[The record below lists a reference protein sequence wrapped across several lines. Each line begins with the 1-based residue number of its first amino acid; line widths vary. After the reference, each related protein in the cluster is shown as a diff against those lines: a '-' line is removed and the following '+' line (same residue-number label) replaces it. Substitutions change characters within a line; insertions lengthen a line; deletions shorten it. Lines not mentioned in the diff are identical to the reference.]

1 DEAQSVSDRI
11 GSVVA
16 AVGHT
21 EERIGVG
28 EDRAPGLEARSQQLE
43 ELEERIRILGVEIEQ
58 RQGAL
63 DKATEH
69 LSKASALRQEAGD
82 ADPAERL
89 QGIAR
94 TIGTQ
99 LGEAEDRS
107 GMLVDLATDL
117 EGRSTALKAV
127 DKQLA

>member
-69 LSKASALRQEAGD
+69 LSKASALRQEAAD
-82 ADPAERL
+82 AAERL

-94 TIGTQ
+94 TMGTQ

-107 GMLVDLATDL
+107 GMLVDLASDL
-117 EGRSTALKAV
+117 
-127 DKQLA
+127 